1 MPHHSAVDV
10 AGGSGSALAP
20 KALGRRAVLLGGAAC
35 ALAAVGAR
43 QLGQVPVSAMLGG
56 GPTQTKAER
65 FAVQP
70 DGVFSVR
77 TSKPWVGLTFD
88 DGPDPAYTPDVL
100 DILDAFGV
108 NATFFTVGAN
118 AAAHPELLT
127 QAAAQNHEIGNHTQ
141 HHPDLNR
148 LTSLAVARE
157 ISTAQASIVAQGV
170 DAPVLFRPPKGYTTP
185 AVAHSARANG
195 FRTVFWTHCLERY
208 LSALGHAAA
217 PARLAHDVKPGNV
230 ILAHDG
236 GTIAG
241 TRIPHYS
248 RRASVKALPQ
258 LLRGLQARGLQ
269 PVPMALLL
277 DDARERRGVPQ

>member
-10 AGGSGSALAP
+10 AGGSGNALAP

-35 ALAAVGAR
+35 ALAAVSAR
-43 QLGQVPVSAMLGG
+43 QYGPQPVSSLMGD
-56 GPTQTKAER
+56 GPTVTKAER

-77 TSKPWVGLTFD
+77 TSRPWVGLTFD

-108 NATFFTVGAN
+108 TATFFVVGAN
-118 AAAHPELLT
+118 AAAYPELLT

-148 LTSLAVARE
+148 LSAVGVAGEITSGQR
-157 ISTAQASIVAQGV
+157 SIVRQGV
-170 DAPVLFRPPKGYTTP
+170 DPPALFRPPKGYTSS
-185 AVAHSARANG
+185 AVAHAARANG
-195 FRTVFWTHCLERY
+195 FRTVFWTHCLEHY
-208 LSALGHAAA
+208 LSVVGHAVAG
-217 PARLAHDVKPGNV
+217 ARVAHDVRPGNV

-236 GTIAG
+236 GTITG
-241 TRIPHYS
+241 TNIPHFS

-269 PVPMALLL
+269 PVPMSLLL
-277 DDARERRGVPQ
+277 DSARERRGVPQ